1 MVSYMQRFESHMA
14 RRFRVPP
21 DLLTVRHK
29 SGLSLHDIAGIT
41 KISVY
46 YLQAIE
52 EGEFTR
58 LPGGVY
64 DTSYI
69 RQYAK
74 LIDYDEEELLDCYR
88 KAMGLDEPK
97 PIAPQPKRPNGR
109 WAWLAKA
116 RVG

>member
-1 MVSYMQRFESHMA
+1 MQRFESHMA
-14 RRFRVPP
+14 PRFRIPP

-41 KISVY
+41 KISLY

-52 EGEFTR
+52 DGEFTK

-74 LIDYDEEELLDCYR
+74 LIDYDEEELLDCYW
-88 KAMGLDEPK
+88 KAMRPEP
-97 PIAPQPKRPNGR
+97 PEIPAPQPKRPNGR
-109 WAWLAKA
+109 WAWFAK
-116 RVG
+116 VG